1 MINTFK
7 QAYIRFWTG
16 YINFNE
22 RTECKDFWY
31 ATLINAII
39 SLVLSLIA
47 VVFGLLGNQVLPD
60 GWTVLSE
67 IFNNLGDLYAFL
79 ILIPS
84 LAILVRRLRD
94 GGFHWSLS
102 FLLFIPFA
110 GLVAIIVLTALPSS
124 EQAKEIKEHQTA
136 KEIKIRINETGQKI
150 SFWQAQKNFFKGY
163 FDFSGQ
169 TNVGSYW
176 WVQLIYGAVIIV
188 LMIFL
193 ALSRFIEGLLFG
205 GRPLGSLLVLVLLIV
220 FILGAFV
227 PQLAQHFRRWR
238 QVGLTEFASLLLIAL
253 LTLALL
259 LKSAINHV
267 NQASYGIHNF
277 TLANFLVFLILFVL
291 VITIILIGIL
301 PKDELAKDKATLLFR
316 KKD

>member
-1 MINTFK
+1 
-7 QAYIRFWTG
+7 
-16 YINFNE
+16 
-22 RTECKDFWY
+22 
-31 ATLINAII
+31 
-39 SLVLSLIA
+39 
-47 VVFGLLGNQVLPD
+47 
-60 GWTVLSE
+60 
-67 IFNNLGDLYAFL
+67 
-79 ILIPS
+79 
-84 LAILVRRLRD
+84 
-94 GGFHWSLS
+94 
-102 FLLFIPFA
+102 
-110 GLVAIIVLTALPSS
+110 
-124 EQAKEIKEHQTA
+124 
-136 KEIKIRINETGQKI
+136 
-150 SFWQAQKNFFKGY
+150 
-163 FDFSGQ
+163 
-169 TNVGSYW
+169 
-176 WVQLIYGAVIIV
+176 
-188 LMIFL
+188 FL